1 MLAITKGASNSD
13 EIAVITRFNE
23 EPVWVSLEPPSLP
36 TRFCGGQPCYRGL
49 IATVRDPL
57 RLFDTKP
64 MVAAQIPLQ
73 EIGLHGDTLTLN
85 LARYFSDIDS
95 VFLAYAATSSNSSV
109 ATVVVSGETVIITS
123 VGETEGVATI
133 TVSATDSDGSSATM
147 TFTVATRPEITR
159 SRWPAWRM
167 AAVLSAR
174 EPAIAD
180 THTSTPAAED

>member
-1 MLAITKGASNSD
+1 MR
-13 EIAVITRFNE
+13 IAVITRFNE

-49 IATVRDPL
+49 VATVRDPL

-95 VFLAYAATSSNSSV
+95 VSLAYAATSSNSSV
-109 ATVVVSGETVIITS
+109 ATVVVTGETVIITS

-174 EPAIAD
+174 EAVLAD
-180 THTSTPAAED
+180 AHSSDPVATD